1 MLIRPIDALLPRA
14 SSSFGGKARNL
25 AALVRGGFPV
35 PAAYALSAEAAAGV
49 LERELPAEL
58 QPAHLL
64 QQRPIPMADL
74 AEARERILR
83 VPLGDELEGALRR
96 AFAALSR
103 AAPAGVAVRS
113 SSLTEDL
120 LAASAAGLHD
130 SRICVGDE
138 EELFDAVRSCWA
150 SVLSPRVASYL
161 EAIGLEGAVGM
172 GVVLQA
178 VVPADAAGVL
188 FTANPLTGDGA
199 EMVINACYGLGSG
212 VTDGELTPDTYR
224 IDKASGW
231 VRDRVIGDKRW
242 RLDPAPDR
250 GVVRSAVPD
259 WEARKQALDDHQL
272 EQLVALGRRIEDHFG
287 DPRDVEFAVVG
298 DAVYVLQARPVTLS
312 HAAEPAARQR
322 GRRRKKPGV
331 DPSEVVWSNLNV
343 GEALPGAASPLTW
356 SVLSTFSELG
366 FRTAF
371 AALGCKVPR
380 DVNLVG
386 NFRGRIYLNL
396 TELTAIASQVPGL
409 RPSSVLPLGG
419 GLEAERLELDA
430 ARSGSA
436 AFVLRLPATVARFAQ
451 TNLGFQRRV
460 EVFERRF
467 SAERARIESMD
478 LRILPGAALDE
489 TLTDVHQLLDET
501 GSMLLT
507 SYGALLSALL
517 PLRTALRLFKGEA
530 ASRVQHAL
538 LSDLEDVESAN
549 PGREVLR
556 LARIFERDAGAREV
570 LLRDRPTH
578 PSQLPAGEARRA
590 VERFLQQYGHR
601 AVREAELMEPR
612 WRERPRL
619 LFDALRVHLQHTGD
633 QAEAVLER
641 RVAAVREAADNA
653 MASLPAA
660 VRPTLKGLLSIVRH
674 YLRLRERLRS
684 HVVHVLGLFR
694 LVALDASRRLE
705 VREPDIGPDA
715 AFFLTLA
722 ELHGVL
728 RGEHGSVGALV
739 RLRRAQFERDRSLP
753 DPPDTFV
760 GFPPPLVPADRGD
773 GTLRGQGA
781 SSGAVE
787 ARVRVLRT
795 PDDVEQLAPG
805 EVLVVP
811 SADVGWA
818 PVFVVAGGLVTERGG
833 PLSHACVVAREYG
846 LPAVVGVRGATGVLR
861 TGDRV
866 RVDGDQGTVRVLRTE
881 PASETGSATATG
893 SVTGSVTDS
902 EAESETGPG
911 SASESGRAVDRDDPH
926 G

>member
-1 MLIRPIDALLPRA
+1 VIA
-14 SSSFGGKARNL
+14 
-25 AALVRGGFPV
+25 
-35 PAAYALSAEAAAGV
+35 
-49 LERELPAEL
+49 
-58 QPAHLL
+58 QP
-64 QQRPIPMADL
+64 
-74 AEARERILR
+74 
-83 VPLGDELEGALRR
+83 
-96 AFAALSR
+96 
-103 AAPAGVAVRS
+103 
-113 SSLTEDL
+113 T
-120 LAASAAGLHD
+120 
-130 SRICVGDE
+130 
-138 EELFDAVRSCWA
+138 
-150 SVLSPRVASYL
+150 
-161 EAIGLEGAVGM
+161 
-172 GVVLQA
+172 
-178 VVPADAAGVL
+178 
-188 FTANPLTGDGA
+188 
-199 EMVINACYGLGSG
+199 
-212 VTDGELTPDTYR
+212 
-224 IDKASGW
+224 
-231 VRDRVIGDKRW
+231 
-242 RLDPAPDR
+242 
-250 GVVRSAVPD
+250 
-259 WEARKQALDDHQL
+259 
-272 EQLVALGRRIEDHFG
+272 
-287 DPRDVEFAVVG
+287 
-298 DAVYVLQARPVTLS
+298 
-312 HAAEPAARQR
+312 RQR
-322 GRRRKKPGV
+322 SRKRKKPGP

-380 DVNLVG
+380 DATLVG

-430 ARSGSA
+430 SSRTGTA
-436 AFVLRLPATVARFAQ
+436 AFLLRLPATVARFAQ
-451 TNLGFQRRV
+451 TNLGFQKRV
-460 EVFERRF
+460 EIFERRF

-507 SYGALLSALL
+507 GYGALLAALL
-517 PLRTALRLFKGEA
+517 PLRTALRLLKGES

-538 LSDLEDVESAN
+538 LAALEDVESAN

-556 LARIFERDAGAREV
+556 LARIFERDAAAREV
-570 LLRDRPTH
+570 LLRDRPTR
-578 PSQLPAGEARRA
+578 PDELPPGDARRA

-619 LFDALRVHLQHTGD
+619 LFDTLRVHLQHTGAE
-633 QAEAVLER
+633 AEAVLER
-641 RVAAVREAADNA
+641 RLSAVREAADNA
-653 MASLPAA
+653 MASLPAPL
-660 VRPTLKGLLSIVRH
+660 RPTLDALLSIVRH

-694 LVALDASRRLE
+694 LVALDASRRLQ
-705 VREPDIGPDA
+705 VREPGIGPDA
-715 AFFLTLA
+715 AFFLTLP

-739 RLRRAQFERDRSLP
+739 RLRRAQFERDCSLP
-753 DPPDTFV
+753 DPPDIFV

-787 ARVRVLRT
+787 ARVRVLRS

-846 LPAVVGVRGATGVLR
+846 LPAVVGVRGATGALR

-866 RVDGDQGTVRVLRTE
+866 RVDGDQGTVRVLPPE
-881 PASETGSATATG
+881 PDQG
-893 SVTGSVTDS
+893 
-902 EAESETGPG
+902 
-911 SASESGRAVDRDDPH
+911 VDRDGAH